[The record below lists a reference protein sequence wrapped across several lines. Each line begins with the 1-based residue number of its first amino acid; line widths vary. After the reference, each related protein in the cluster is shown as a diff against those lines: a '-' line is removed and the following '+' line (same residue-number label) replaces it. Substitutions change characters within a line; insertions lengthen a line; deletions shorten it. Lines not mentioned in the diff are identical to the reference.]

1 MNKIFKKVIAVAG
14 TAAFGV
20 VSLAG
25 CTTGAKKA
33 TSMFDVVNKA
43 SQLEKYTYEVTAS
56 ARSSGENAKF
66 KLYGECDGKAVSMSF
81 DVSMGLLKYD
91 VEDMLIITE
100 DTIYVNVK
108 ETGDFLSSLAEE
120 SGETFSLS
128 DYGIT
133 GDWISIEYESNVD
146 ISKPDYGDM
155 YDDLDKAY
163 EDFIEEEDGRY
174 IIEIKSDDD
183 LREIIDATADLIDDK
198 SEQWS
203 EKMEEAYAS
212 INFVDVVSTVLTDL
226 LTEIN
231 DLVDAGFTTEEIEMM
246 VYSAIDAADISDLE
260 VTASDFEE
268 MFDELVDVLDE
279 ASAEA
284 ELDGGRLTIETWQE
298 KNTYNL
304 EASVKVYS
312 DDEKSEVK
320 CSVAVTSD
328 KSVKVEIPSK
338 NVQTLAEAV
347 SGLLKAFGITSGQ
360 LESIMEDMADEI
372 FDMFGSSDYGNNVGS
387 AVYYDIY
394 D

>member
-1 MNKIFKKVIAVAG
+1 MNKIFKRVIAVAG
-14 TAAFGV
+14 TAAFGI

-25 CTTGAKKA
+25 CTTRAKKA

-81 DVSMGLLKYD
+81 DVSMGLLKFD
-91 VEDMLIITE
+91 FEDILIVTE

-108 ETGDFLSSLAEE
+108 EAGDVLSSLAEE
-120 SGETFSLS
+120 SGETFNLS

-133 GDWISIEYESNVD
+133 GDWISIEFESNAD
-146 ISKPDYGDM
+146 MSKPDYGDIF
-155 YDDLDKAY
+155 DDLDKAY

-174 IIEIKSDDD
+174 IIEIKNDDD
-183 LREIIDATADLIDDK
+183 LREIIDVTADLVDDN

-203 EKMEEAYAS
+203 EKIEEAYAS
-212 INFVDVVSTVLTDL
+212 IDFEDVVSTVLTDL

-231 DLVDAGFTTEEIEMM
+231 DLADTGFTTEEIEMM

-260 VTASDFEE
+260 ITASDCEE
-268 MFDELVDVLDE
+268 MFAELVDVLDE

-304 EASVKVYS
+304 EASVKAYS
-312 DDEKSEVK
+312 DEEKSEVK

-338 NVQTLAEAV
+338 NVQTFAEAV

-360 LESIMEDMADEI
+360 LESMMEDMMDEI
-372 FDMFGSSDYGNNVGS
+372 NGMFGGNNYINEGS
-387 AVYYDIY
+387 SVYYDLY
-394 D
+394 E